1 MWKLHCPCSQFLA
14 GKLGPNFGGV
24 GNNWIFCGPPAVS
37 SFTINHVQSNCVV
50 GSTRYVKQSEI
61 PINDSMVDWYPDL
74 RIYVIFFF
82 FFYTDSIYSGY
93 YTSVFV
99 ASLYICF
106 EFKYCC
112 AVLCSHLLT
121 LCSQCSSRSLQ
132 DPEQPTRTEG
142 MESGWWGSLWGVM
155 DRSVMF
161 WFICYTP
168 VINLANLFFLLTMP
182 HLPKRPKILPFYAL
196 LTLCSK
202 IQGLNLTGW
211 IGDQL
216 NYLHHLKH
224 L

>member
-1 MWKLHCPCSQFLA
+1 MIP
-14 GKLGPNFGGV
+14 GP
-24 GNNWIFCGPPAVS
+24 
-37 SFTINHVQSNCVV
+37 SN
-50 GSTRYVKQSEI
+50 
-61 PINDSMVDWYPDL
+61 L
-74 RIYVIFFF
+74 RHFFF
-82 FFYTDSIYSGY
+82 FTLIRFILGTILVLLLLLSI
-93 YTSVFV
+93 FV
-99 ASLYICF
+99 LSSNI
-106 EFKYCC
+106 